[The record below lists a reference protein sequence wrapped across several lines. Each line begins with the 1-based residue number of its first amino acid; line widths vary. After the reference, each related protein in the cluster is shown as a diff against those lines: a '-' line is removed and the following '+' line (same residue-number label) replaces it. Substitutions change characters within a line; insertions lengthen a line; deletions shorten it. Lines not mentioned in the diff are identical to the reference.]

1 MKNNPIIKK
10 WFHIQFEGFLCLIRL
25 GFLFY
30 FIFVIFFGK
39 GGSGLGRGGGPFG
52 SLDTGSSYNCCIL
65 SDNIQE
71 ISENAMCSTQRNQL
85 QFFY

>member
-1 MKNNPIIKK
+1 MVSYSIWGILV
-10 WFHIQFEGFLCLIRL
+10 FDSFGV
-25 GFLFY
+25 FLFD
-30 FIFVIFFGK
+30 FIFVIFLNFFM
-39 GGSGLGRGGGPFG
+39 GGEGVGVGRGGGSPFG
-52 SLDTGSSYNCCIL
+52 SLDTDSSYNCCIL

>member
-1 MKNNPIIKK
+1 MKKIPIVKK

-25 GFLFY
+25 SFLFD
-30 FIFVIFFGK
+30 FIFVIFFGE
-39 GGSGLGRGGGPFG
+39 GGGGGRGLGGGGVPFG

-71 ISENAMCSTQRNQL
+71 IR
-85 QFFY
+85 